1 VSTGPLALV
10 GGDEF
15 ASRCA
20 DFDRVLLDQS
30 GAEEVLV
37 LPTGAAYEHPQRLVD
52 QAVTHFKSLGVVA
65 RGLMVVARPDAQSE
79 QHAAEV
85 AAARFVYLVGSSA
98 LHLRS
103 VLKESAV
110 WDALVRAWDAGA
122 AVAGSSAGAMVLGD
136 PMVDPRGGAFT
147 LGLGLVEQLAAIP
160 HFDEWS
166 PEKAHRVFQLAPAGV
181 PVVSIHTQT
190 ALLRAPDGAWSTSG
204 EGKVEVY
211 VDGKK
216 AALSALPS

>member
-1 VSTGPLALV
+1 MSGPLALV
-10 GGDEF
+10 GGGEF
-15 ASRCA
+15 AEPCA
-20 DFDRVLLDQS
+20 AFDKDLLAQS
-30 GAEEVLV
+30 GASEVLV

-52 QAVTHFKSLGVVA
+52 QAVAYFETLGVSA
-65 RGLMVVARPDAQSE
+65 RGLMVVGRPDAQ
-79 QHAAEV
+79 AAEHS
-85 AAARFVYLVGSSA
+85 AAVESAKFVYLAGGSA

-103 VLKESAV
+103 VLKESPV
-110 WDALVRAWDAGA
+110 WDALLRAWNAGA

-181 PVVSIHTQT
+181 PVVSLHTQT
-190 ALLRAPDGAWSTSG
+190 ALLRAPDGTWSTAG
-204 EGKVEVY
+204 AGKVEVF
-211 VDGKK
+211 VDGQK
-216 AALSALPS
+216 AGLDSLPG

>member
-1 VSTGPLALV
+1 VGGGEFAEACVVFDKALV
-10 GGDEF
+10 E
-15 ASRCA
+15 
-20 DFDRVLLDQS
+20 QS
-30 GAEEVLV
+30 GATEVIV

-52 QAVTHFKSLGVVA
+52 QAVAHFKSLGVAA
-65 RGLMVVARPDAQSE
+65 RGLMVVGRPDAQAAE
-79 QHAAEV
+79 HAAAVEG
-85 AAARFVYLVGSSA
+85 AKLVYLAGGSA

-103 VLKESAV
+103 VLKESPV
-110 WDALVRAWDAGA
+110 WDALLRAWNNGA

-147 LGLGLVEQLAAIP
+147 LGLGLVEQVAFIP

-190 ALLRAPDGAWSTSG
+190 ALLRAPDGTWSTAG
-204 EGKVEVY
+204 AGKIEVF
-211 VDGKK
+211 VDGQK
-216 AALSALPS
+216 AGLESLS

>member
-1 VSTGPLALV
+1 MTGPLALV
-10 GGDEF
+10 GGGEF
-15 ASRCA
+15 AEPCSS
-20 DFDRVLLDQS
+20 FDKALIEQS
-30 GAEEVLV
+30 GATDVLV
-37 LPTGAAYEHPQRLVD
+37 LPTGAAYEHPQRLID
-52 QAVTHFKSLGVVA
+52 QAVDYFKSLGVTA
-65 RGLMVVARPDAQSE
+65 RGLMVVGRPDAQDE
-79 QHAAEV
+79 ANAKTV
-85 AAARFVYLVGSSA
+85 ADAKLVYLAGGSA

-110 WDALVRAWDAGA
+110 WDALIHAWNGGA

-147 LGLGLVEQLAAIP
+147 LGLGLIEQMAAIP

-190 ALLRAPDGAWSTSG
+190 ALVRAPDGAWSTSG
-204 EGKVEVY
+204 GGKVEVF

-216 AALSALPS
+216 AGLDALPG

>member
-1 VSTGPLALV
+1 MTGHLALV
-10 GGDEF
+10 GGGEF
-15 ASRCA
+15 APPCA
-20 DFDRVLLDQS
+20 SFDRGLLERS
-30 GAEEVLV
+30 GATEVVV
-37 LPTGAAYEHPQRLVD
+37 LPTGAAYEQPLRLLE
-52 QAVTHFKSLGVVA
+52 QATAYFEGLGVKA
-65 RGLMVVARPDAQSE
+65 RGLSVLGRPDAQDAE
-79 QHAAEV
+79 HAETV
-85 AAARFVYLVGSSA
+85 RTARFVYLAGGSA

-110 WDALVRAWDAGA
+110 WDALVQAWNDGA

-166 PEKAHRVFQLAPAGV
+166 AEKAHRVFQLAPAGV
-181 PVVSIHTQT
+181 PVVSIHTQC
-190 ALLRAPDGAWSTSG
+190 ALLRDPDGAWSTAG
-204 EGKVEVY
+204 DGAVEVY

-216 AALSALPS
+216 AGLDALPG

>member
-1 VSTGPLALV
+1 MSTGPLALV
-10 GGDEF
+10 GGGEF
-15 ASRCA
+15 AEPCA
-20 DFDRVLLDQS
+20 VFDRRLLDES
-30 GAEEVLV
+30 GATEVLV

-52 QAVTHFKSLGVVA
+52 QAVTYFKGLGVPA
-65 RGLMVVARPDAQSE
+65 RGLMVVGRPDAQDDE
-79 QHAAEV
+79 HAAAV
-85 AAARFVYLVGSSA
+85 AGARLVYLAGGSA

-110 WDALVRAWDAGA
+110 WDALLRAWNDGA
-122 AVAGSSAGAMVLGD
+122 AIAGSSAGAMVLGD

-147 LGLGLVEQLAAIP
+147 LGLGLLEQLAAIP

-190 ALLRAPDGAWSTSG
+190 ALLRAPDGTWSTSG
-204 EGKVEVY
+204 SGKVEVF
-211 VDGKK
+211 VDGTK
-216 AALSALPS
+216 AGLDALH

>member
-1 VSTGPLALV
+1 VTGPLALV
-10 GGDEF
+10 GGGEF
-15 ASRCA
+15 AEPCA
-20 DFDRVLLDQS
+20 AFDKTLIEQS
-30 GAEEVLV
+30 SATEVLV

-52 QAVTHFKSLGVVA
+52 QAVAYFESLGVTA
-65 RGLMVVARPDAQSE
+65 RGLMVVGRPDAQDE
-79 QHAAEV
+79 ANAKAV
-85 AAARFVYLVGSSA
+85 ADAKLVYLAGGSA
-98 LHLRS
+98 LHTRS

-110 WDALVRAWDAGA
+110 WDALIHAWDAGA

-166 PEKAHRVFQLAPAGV
+166 PEKAHRVFQLAPTGV

-190 ALLRAPDGAWSTSG
+190 ALLRAPDGSWSTAG
-204 EGKVEVY
+204 DGKIEVF

-216 AALSALPS
+216 AGLEALPG

>member
-1 VSTGPLALV
+1 MTGPLALV

-15 ASRCA
+15 TPACA
-20 DFDRVLLDQS
+20 DFDRVLLEQS

-37 LPTGAAYEHPQRLVD
+37 VPTGAAYEHPQRLVD
-52 QAVTHFKSLGVVA
+52 QAVAHFKSLGAAA
-65 RGLMVVARPDAQSE
+65 RGLMVVARPDAQSDE
-79 QHAAEV
+79 CAA
-85 AAARFVYLVGSSA
+85 AIASARFVYLVGGSA

-110 WDALVRAWDAGA
+110 WDALIRAWDDGA
-122 AVAGSSAGAMVLGD
+122 AVAGSSAGAMALGD

-147 LGLGLVEQLAAIP
+147 LGLGLIEQMAAIP

-166 PEKAHRVFQLAPAGV
+166 VEKAHRVFQLAPAGV
-181 PVVSIHTQT
+181 PVVSIHSQS
-190 ALLRAPDGAWSTSG
+190 ALLRAPDGAWSTG
-204 EGKVEVY
+204 GAGAVEVF

-216 AALSALPS
+216 SGLEVLRG

>member
-1 VSTGPLALV
+1 MSTGPLALV
-10 GGDEF
+10 GGGEF
-15 ASRCA
+15 AEPCST
-20 DFDRVLLDQS
+20 FDKDLLDQS
-30 GAEEVLV
+30 GASEVLV

-52 QAVTHFKSLGVVA
+52 QATTYFKSLGVTA
-65 RGLMVVARPDAQSE
+65 RGLMVVGRPDAQAKE
-79 QHAAEV
+79 HADAV
-85 AAARFVYLVGSSA
+85 AAAKFVYLVGGSA

-103 VLKESAV
+103 VLKESPV
-110 WDALVRAWDAGA
+110 WDALISAWNGGA

-190 ALLRAPDGAWSTSG
+190 ALLRAPDGAWTTAG
-204 EGKVEVY
+204 EGKIEVF

-216 AALSALPS
+216 AGLEALS

>member
-1 VSTGPLALV
+1 VTGPLALV
-10 GGDEF
+10 GGGEF
-15 ASRCA
+15 AEACA
-20 DFDRVLLDQS
+20 SFDKQLLEQS
-30 GAEEVLV
+30 GASEVVV
-37 LPTGAAYEHPQRLVD
+37 LPTGAAYEQPQRLVD
-52 QAVTHFKSLGVVA
+52 QAVAYFDSLGVKA
-65 RGLMVVARPDAQSE
+65 RGLMVLGRPDAQSE
-79 QHAAEV
+79 EHASSV
-85 AAARFVYLVGSSA
+85 AGARLVYLAGGSA

-110 WDALVRAWDAGA
+110 WDALLAAWNDGAGI
-122 AVAGSSAGAMVLGD
+122 AGSSAGAMVLGD

-190 ALLRAPDGAWSTSG
+190 ALLRAPDGTWSTSG
-204 EGKVEVY
+204 SGKVEVF
-211 VDGKK
+211 VDGQK
-216 AALSALPS
+216 AGLDALPK

>member
-1 VSTGPLALV
+1 VTGPLALV
-10 GGDEF
+10 GGGEF
-15 ASRCA
+15 AEPCSI
-20 DFDRVLLDQS
+20 FDKALIEQS
-30 GAEEVLV
+30 GASEVLV

-52 QAVTHFKSLGVVA
+52 QAIDYFTSLGVSA
-65 RGLMVVARPDAQSE
+65 RGLMVVGRQDAQAQE
-79 QHAAEV
+79 HVDAIDGAKL
-85 AAARFVYLVGSSA
+85 VYLAGGSA

-103 VLKESAV
+103 VLKESPV
-110 WDALVRAWDAGA
+110 WDALIRAWNGGA

-147 LGLGLVEQLAAIP
+147 LGLGLVEQVAFIP

-190 ALLRAPDGAWSTSG
+190 ALLRAPDGSWTRAG
-204 EGKVEVY
+204 DGKIEVF

-216 AALSALPS
+216 AGLDALPG

>member
-1 VSTGPLALV
+1 VSGFLALV
-10 GGDEF
+10 GGGEF
-15 ASRCA
+15 AAPCSS
-20 DFDRVLLDQS
+20 FDKELIAQS
-30 GAEEVLV
+30 GATEVLV
-37 LPTGAAYEHPQRLVD
+37 LPTGAAYEQPQRLVD
-52 QAVTHFKSLGVVA
+52 QAVAHFEALGVTA
-65 RGLMVVARPDAQSE
+65 RGLMVVGRPDAQDE
-79 QHAAEV
+79 AN
-85 AAARFVYLVGSSA
+85 AAAVAGAQLVYLVGGSA

-110 WDALVRAWDAGA
+110 WDALLHAWNGGA

-147 LGLGLVEQLAAIP
+147 LGLGLVEQVAFIP

-190 ALLRAPDGAWSTSG
+190 ALLRAPDGSWSTSG
-204 EGKVEVY
+204 AGKVEVF
-211 VDGKK
+211 VDGQR
-216 AALSALPS
+216 AGLEALPA

>member
-1 VSTGPLALV
+1 
-10 GGDEF
+10 
-15 ASRCA
+15 
-20 DFDRVLLDQS
+20 
-30 GAEEVLV
+30 
-37 LPTGAAYEHPQRLVD
+37 
-52 QAVTHFKSLGVVA
+52 
-65 RGLMVVARPDAQSE
+65 MVVGRPDAQATE
-79 QHAAEV
+79 FAEAV
-85 AAARFVYLVGSSA
+85 KAARFVYLVGGSA

-110 WDALVRAWDAGA
+110 WDALVHAWNEGA

-166 PEKAHRVFQLAPAGV
+166 AEKAHRVFQLAPAGV
-181 PVVSIHTQT
+181 PVVSIHSQS
-190 ALLRAPDGAWSTSG
+190 ALLRDPSGAWSTAG
-204 EGKVEVY
+204 GAVEVY

-216 AALSALPS
+216 TGLEALPG

>member
-1 VSTGPLALV
+1 LV
-10 GGDEF
+10 GGGEF
-15 ASRCA
+15 AQPCA
-20 DFDRVLLDQS
+20 VFDRALLEQS
-30 GAEEVLV
+30 GANDVVV
-37 LPTGAAYEHPQRLVD
+37 LPTGAAYEQPQRLLD
-52 QAVTHFKSLGVVA
+52 QAVAYFEGLGVKAHPLSVLG
-65 RGLMVVARPDAQSE
+65 RQDAQDAE
-79 QHAAEV
+79 HAAAV
-85 AAARFVYLVGSSA
+85 RGARFVYLAGGSA

-110 WDALVRAWDAGA
+110 WESLVHAWNEGA
-122 AVAGSSAGAMVLGD
+122 AIAGSSAGAMVLGD

-181 PVVSIHTQT
+181 PVVSIHTQC
-190 ALLRAPDGAWSTSG
+190 ALLRSSAGEWSVAGDGA
-204 EGKVEVY
+204 VEVY

-216 AALSALPS
+216 TGLDALPR

>member
-15 ASRCA
+15 VAPCA
-20 DFDRVLLDQS
+20 DFDRILLEQS
-30 GAEEVLV
+30 RADEVLV
-37 LPTGAAYEHPQRLVD
+37 LPTGAAYEQPQRVVD
-52 QAVTHFKSLGVVA
+52 RAVAYFKGLGVPA
-65 RGLMVVARPDAQSE
+65 RGLMVLGRPDAQSADN
-79 QHAAEV
+79 AAAV
-85 AAARFVYLVGSSA
+85 AAARFVYLVGGSA

-110 WDALVRAWDAGA
+110 WDALIQGWNAGA
-122 AVAGSSAGAMVLGD
+122 TVAGSSAGAMVLGD

-190 ALLRAPDGAWSTSG
+190 ALLRAPDGAWSTAG
-204 EGKVEVY
+204 AGQVEVF

-216 AALSALPS
+216 AGLSALPT